1 MNRGPVANC
10 TGMTSDEAATIYS
23 DLRQQYQDNASWLSE
38 RSITKARLF
47 QDACIGLLEAKPTL
61 AMHTAAGGQH
71 QVMTDLKVVEN
82 MLAMSTRWLNTN
94 DPSIARANGVRVTQ
108 LVPMLVRG

>member
-1 MNRGPVANC
+1 
-10 TGMTSDEAATIYS
+10 MTSTEAATIYA
-23 DLRQQYQDNASWLSE
+23 DLRDAYQSNKDWLST
-38 RSITKARLF
+38 RSVTKARLF

-71 QVMTDLKVVEN
+71 QVMTDPKVIES
-82 MLAMSTRWLNTN
+82 MLNWVTRWLNTN
-94 DPSIARANGVRVTQ
+94 DSSIAAANGVRVTQ